1 MFSINKNFISECYT
15 DKSRYKYLFSPKP
28 SNLLFKKYQ
37 ITEES
42 IGNHAVFT
50 IQNKSNVAKTKTI
63 LFLHGGTYIT
73 NFCFYHWKF
82 INELLNNNDSTRV
95 IAPDYPLSP
104 EFTYEDNFEFL
115 DELIVKYHTYFQ
127 GNFVLMG
134 DSAGGGLALA
144 LAQRL
149 KKQNNKVPDE
159 LILLSPFLDYTLS
172 NPIIDCIQKK
182 DIFLNANDLRSIR
195 NGYANNL
202 DFAHPILSPING
214 DLSDIGNIT
223 VFTGTYD
230 ILHADALALKEK
242 CRKKN
247 ITISYFE
254 YPKMIHV
261 WMIFTLLPESKKTVK
276 QIFNI
281 IDNISKK

>member
-1 MFSINKNFISECYT
+1 MVSINKNFISECYT
-15 DKSRYKYLFSPKP
+15 DKSRYKYLFSDKP
-28 SNLLFKKYQ
+28 SNYLLKKYLVSSEY
-37 ITEES
+37 IH
-42 IGNHAVFT
+42 NKAVFT
-50 IQNKSNVAKTKTI
+50 IQNKSSLAKTKTI
-63 LFLHGGTYIT
+63 LFLHGGSYIT

-82 INELLNNNDSTRV
+82 INELLKNNDSIRV

-104 EFTYEDNFEFL
+104 EFTYEDNFQFL
-115 DELIVKYHTYFQ
+115 DEMIVKYDTCFQ
-127 GNFVLMG
+127 ENFILMG

-159 LILLSPFLDYTLS
+159 IILLSPFLDYTLN
-172 NPIIDCIQKK
+172 NPIIDSIQKK

-202 DFAHPILSPING
+202 DFAHPVLSPING
-214 DLSDIGNIT
+214 DLNDIGNIT

-230 ILHADALALKEK
+230 ILHADAIALKEK
-242 CRKKN
+242 CLQKN
-247 ITISYFE
+247 ITINYFE
-254 YPKMIHV
+254 YSKMIHV

-276 QIFNI
+276 QILNI